1 MAVVDLKTESDGI
14 GPRDTL
20 GRFTPGNPGGGRR
33 PEYRSFRARAAEF
46 MSDEGVELLIGMA
59 RNRDGFALRLLA
71 EYAYGKPQQHVDV
84 SGLDAGKVVFQIV
97 YQEPESTT
105 DQQPDQPALPA
116 TSTLDANYT
125 LEDTS
130 ENA

>member
-1 MAVVDLKTESDGI
+1 MAVDQSEHKAGSGLRPWRPGQS
-14 GPRDTL
+14 
-20 GRFTPGNPGGGRR
+20 GNPGGR
-33 PEYRSFRARAAEF
+33 PAQYASFKARAQEF

-97 YQEPESTT
+97 YQEPE
-105 DQQPDQPALPA
+105 PAADQPALPT
-116 TSTLDANYT
+116 TSTFDANYT
-125 LEDTS
+125 VEDTS